1 MNTESGLGS
10 LPNVDARYEYSSVSR
25 WRSENP
31 VGREMDININEIL
44 PNGVIAIF
52 KPRGLVLNYSMQ
64 VDNRKTGV
72 SM

>member
-1 MNTESGLGS
+1 
-10 LPNVDARYEYSSVSR
+10 
-25 WRSENP
+25 
-31 VGREMDININEIL
+31 MDININEIL